1 MKTPW
6 TAVVIDEEAE
16 RNLSKGNS
24 ETRGTLMYSS
34 TLGRHA
40 AVTTTSLFQV
50 TASETRNSGKA
61 EGEFHHLHVAWVLAA
76 DPKGNPRP
84 RMHWLVD

>member
-1 MKTPW
+1 MKTTC

-24 ETRGTLMYSS
+24 ETGGTLMYSS
-34 TLGRHA
+34 TLGRHT

-84 RMHWLVD
+84 QMHWLAD

>member
-1 MKTPW
+1 
-6 TAVVIDEEAE
+6 
-16 RNLSKGNS
+16 
-24 ETRGTLMYSS
+24 MYSS
-34 TLGRHA
+34 TLSRHA
-40 AVTTTSLFQV
+40 AVTTSSLFQV
-50 TASETRNSGKA
+50 TASETRTSEKA

>member
-1 MKTPW
+1 
-6 TAVVIDEEAE
+6 
-16 RNLSKGNS
+16 
-24 ETRGTLMYSS
+24 MYSS
-34 TLGRHA
+34 TLSRYA

-50 TASETRNSGKA
+50 TASEIRTSEKA
-61 EGEFHHLHVAWVLAA
+61 EGEFHHLHAAWVLAA

>member
-1 MKTPW
+1 MNTTC

-24 ETRGTLMYSS
+24 AGGTLMYSS

-50 TASETRNSGKA
+50 TASETRIYGKA

-84 RMHWLVD
+84 QMHWLAD

>member
-1 MKTPW
+1 
-6 TAVVIDEEAE
+6 
-16 RNLSKGNS
+16 
-24 ETRGTLMYSS
+24 MYSS
-34 TLGRHA
+34 TLSRHA

-50 TASETRNSGKA
+50 AASETHTSEKA

>member
-1 MKTPW
+1 MKTTC

-16 RNLSKGNS
+16 GNLWKGNS
-24 ETRGTLMYSS
+24 ETGGTLMYSS

-50 TASETRNSGKA
+50 TASETRNSRKA
-61 EGEFHHLHVAWVLAA
+61 EGEFHHLNVAWVLAA

-84 RMHWLVD
+84 QMHWLVD